1 MDFKTFKGLVL
12 TEFKLENKI
21 KYEKIKVVYVVSDEL
36 TLRIEGLPM
45 YFVYD
50 EKFGITILVGSC
62 DDVRYY
68 TKGEEGYEALRLAI
82 QFFNA

>member
-1 MDFKTFKGLVL
+1 MDFNTFKGLVL

-21 KYEKIKVVYVVSDEL
+21 KVVEVIGDDEL

-50 EKFGITILVGSC
+50 EKFGITIIVGGYD

-68 TKGEEGYEALRLAI
+68 TKGEEGYEALRLVI
-82 QFFNA
+82 EFFKIDI

>member
-21 KYEKIKVVYVVSDEL
+21 KYEKIKVVNIANDEL

-45 YFVYD
+45 DFIYD
-50 EKFGITILVGSC
+50 DF
-62 DDVRYY
+62 
-68 TKGEEGYEALRLAI
+68 
-82 QFFNA
+82 

>member
-21 KYEKIKVVYVVSDEL
+21 KVVNVVSDEL

-45 YFVYD
+45 YFIYD
-50 EKFGITILVGSC
+50 EKFGITIIVGSC
-62 DDVRYY
+62 DDDVRYY
-68 TKGEEGYEALRLAI
+68 TKGEEGYTALRLAI
-82 QFFNA
+82 EFFKADI